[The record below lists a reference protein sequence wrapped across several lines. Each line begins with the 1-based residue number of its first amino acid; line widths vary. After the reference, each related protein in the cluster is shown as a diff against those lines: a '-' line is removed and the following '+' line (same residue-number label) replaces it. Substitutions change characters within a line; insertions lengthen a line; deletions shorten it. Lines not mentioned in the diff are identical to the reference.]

1 MNIVVYCGSSSGI
14 GNNYMESA
22 RILGKWIGE
31 SGNTLVY
38 GGASKGLM
46 GAVSDATLE
55 AGGNVIGV
63 LPDVP
68 QIQARRHPGLTE
80 YIDTPSMAERKARM
94 IELADAFVALPGG
107 IGTLDELTE
116 VLSLSSLD
124 ITGCPI
130 VLYDTDGYYQPFKA
144 VIRNI
149 VENGFGRNEY
159 FSKML
164 FSENIKE
171 IAEFIEKNG
180 TKKTN

>member
-14 GNNYMESA
+14 GNSYLESA

-55 AGGNVIGV
+55 AGGKVIGV
-63 LPDVP
+63 LPNVP
-68 QIQARRHPGLTE
+68 QIQARRHQWLTE
-80 YIDTPSMAERKARM
+80 YIDTSSMAERKAKM
-94 IELADAFVALPGG
+94 IELADAFIALPGG
-107 IGTLDELTE
+107 IGTLDELTD

-124 ITGCPI
+124 ITTCPI

-149 VENGFGRNEY
+149 IENGFGREEY
-159 FSKML
+159 FSRML
-164 FSENIKE
+164 FSHDIEE
-171 IAEFIEKNG
+171 ISKFITG
-180 TKKTN
+180 GR

>member
-14 GNNYMESA
+14 GTKYLEAAST
-22 RILGKWIGE
+22 LGKWIGE

-46 GAVSDATLE
+46 GAVSNATLE
-55 AGGNVIGV
+55 AGGKVIGV

-68 QIQARRHPGLTE
+68 LIQSRRHQGLTE

-107 IGTLDELTE
+107 IGTLDELTD
-116 VLSLSSLD
+116 VMSLSSLD
-124 ITGCPI
+124 ITTCPI

-144 VIRNI
+144 VLRNI
-149 VENGFGRNEY
+149 IENGFGREEY
-159 FSKML
+159 FSRML
-164 FSENIKE
+164 FSDDIEE
-171 IAEFIEKNG
+171 IAEFVQK
-180 TKKTN
+180 